1 MNYSR
6 FLTAQSAAR
15 KPSAIRLLSE
25 SRGRR
30 LPPRCGCPPRAAEY
44 GADSCRLAA
53 VVHSPVRAPWDAGS
67 ASRHKRARVL
77 VRTALGLERKA
88 GNWVSLLRVVGAAIE
103 RDTGCC
109 ILGRE
114 RACCLERLFLGRW
127 VGVRHSVQMRE
138 KRASHQAWQAGRG

>member
-67 ASRHKRARVL
+67 ASRHKRAPSPCSHSTRAG
-77 VRTALGLERKA
+77 TEGGELGLSAQGSRSSNRERHRLLYPWKREGVLSRKA
-88 GNWVSLLRVVGAAIE
+88 LPGKMSGGSAQCANE
-103 RDTGCC
+103 
-109 ILGRE
+109 
-114 RACCLERLFLGRW
+114 
-127 VGVRHSVQMRE
+127 RE
-138 KRASHQAWQAGRG
+138 KGEPSSLTSR